1 MRAMASSPEICV
13 FGAGSIGCYVG
24 GQLAATGAAVRFI
37 GRERVVAEVR
47 EHGLRLTDWQGADLK
62 VPASDVHIS
71 TGHEALASADLVLVT
86 VKSAATEEAGG
97 ALAAGLKPGASVI
110 SFQNGLHR
118 ADVLRGLLPGRA
130 VLQGMV
136 PFNVAAQ
143 GQGHFHAGTE
153 GTLEV
158 EQHAVLAPF
167 LAAFTRAGLPLKQ
180 HADIVAVQW
189 AKLLLNLNN
198 AVNALADLPLKE
210 ELSQRAWR
218 RCLALAQSE
227 ALAVLKHAGVKPAK
241 LTPLPPGW
249 IPTLLEGPDAVFRSL
264 AKKMLAIDPK
274 ARSSMWDDLHAGR
287 KTEVDY
293 LNGEVVRFAHQ
304 HGLSAP
310 VNSRLVELIHEAESG
325 KRRAWTGDALLA
337 DLKQAELEDGP

>member
-1 MRAMASSPEICV
+1 MASSPEICV

-24 GQLAATGAAVRFI
+24 GRLAAAGAAVRFI

-47 EHGLRLTDWQGADLK
+47 EHGLRLTDWRGADLK
-62 VPASDVHIS
+62 VPSAQVHVS

-86 VKSAATEEAGG
+86 VKSAATEEAGR
-97 ALAAGLKPGASVI
+97 ALAEGLKPGASVI
-110 SFQNGLHR
+110 SFQNGLHN
-118 ADVLRGLLPGRA
+118 ADVLRGLLPGRT
-130 VLQGMV
+130 VLHGMV

-143 GQGHFHAGTE
+143 GQGHFHAGSE

-158 EQHAVLAPF
+158 ERHAVLTPF
-167 LAAFTRAGLPLKQ
+167 LDAFARAGLPLKQ

-218 RCLALAQSE
+218 RCLSLAQRE
-227 ALAVLKHAGVKPAK
+227 ALAVLKAAGVRPAK

-249 IPTLLEGPDAVFRSL
+249 IPALLGAPDAVFATL

-293 LNGEVVRFAHQ
+293 LNGEVVRLAHQ
-304 HGLSAP
+304 HQRSAP
-310 VNSRLVELIHEAESG
+310 VNARLVELVHEAEDG

-337 DLKQAELEDGP
+337 DLTQAELKSAP

>member
-1 MRAMASSPEICV
+1 MASTPEVVV

-24 GQLAATGAAVRFI
+24 GRLAATGATVRFI

-47 EHGLRLTDWQGADLK
+47 AHGLHLTDWQGADLK
-62 VPASDVHIS
+62 VPAAGVRID
-71 TGHEALASADLVLVT
+71 TGPEALSTADLVLVT
-86 VKSAATEEAGG
+86 VKSAATEEAGQT
-97 ALAAGLKPGASVI
+97 LAPRLKPGAIVI
-110 SFQNGLHR
+110 SFQNGLHN
-118 ADVLRGLLPGRA
+118 AAVLRGLLPGHT
-130 VLQGMV
+130 VLTGMV

-143 GQGHFHAGTE
+143 GQGHFHAGSE

-158 EQHAVLAPF
+158 ERHAALAPF
-167 LAAFTRAGLPLKQ
+167 VDAFTRAGMALKQ

-198 AVNALADLPLKE
+198 ALNALANLPLKE
-210 ELSQRAWR
+210 ELSLRAWR
-218 RCLALAQSE
+218 RCLALAQGE
-227 ALAVLKHAGVKPAK
+227 ALAVLGRAGVKPAK

-249 IPTLLEGPDAVFRSL
+249 IPVLLGAPDAVFSVL

-293 LNGEVVRFAHQ
+293 LNGEVVRLAHQ
-304 HGLSAP
+304 HGVSAP
-310 VNSRLVELIHEAESG
+310 VNSRLVELIREAEAG
-325 KRRAWTGDALLA
+325 QRRQWTGEALLV
-337 DLKQAELEDGP
+337 DLKKAELANRG